1 MRFTQLF
8 SIITGVLFSIVIPG
22 CNNPPKSS
30 EVHPDITDLNEIR
43 ENNKL
48 VVITDFNSTDYFIY
62 RGQPMGYQYELL
74 KELTD
79 YLGIKLD
86 VMVSNDLDDSFRKL
100 TDGEC
105 NLIAINLT
113 ITKERKKYI
122 DFTMP
127 HGQTRQVLVQRKPD
141 NWKKLSRA
149 AIENQLIRNQLDLA
163 GKTIYIQNGSSYY
176 ERLKSLS
183 DEIGDTI
190 YVMETPEE
198 AEQLVSLVAEG
209 TIDYTVCDE
218 NIALVNQT
226 YYPNIDVETA
236 ISFPQYIAWAVQ
248 KGNTSLKQEI
258 DKWFS
263 EFRKT
268 TTYAVIYNKYF
279 RNQRSYEMVTSDYF
293 SLTSGRISEYDE
305 IIKKYSEMIGWD
317 WRLLASVIYQ
327 ESRFNPSAQ
336 SWAGAYGLMQLMPNT
351 ARRFGVDRNSS
362 PDQHIRGGVEF
373 IKWLDDRF
381 REKVPD
387 EQERVKFILAS
398 YNIGYGHIEDA
409 MKLAEKYGKNPQIWD
424 NNVDEFLMMKSNP
437 VYYMDPVVKY
447 GYCRGTE
454 TFNFVSEV
462 LGRYTDY
469 KNILSDQILSSLI
482 IPQTQK

>member
-1 MRFTQLF
+1 MRFIKLLYIYTGIFLII
-8 SIITGVLFSIVIPG
+8 IITG
-22 CNNPPKSS
+22 CNNLSKSPGADTH
-30 EVHPDITDLNEIR
+30 VVDLDEIR

-74 KELTD
+74 NALTD

-100 TDGEC
+100 VEGEC

-113 ITKERKKYI
+113 ITRERKKYI
-122 DFTMP
+122 DFTIP
-127 HGQTRQVLVQRKPD
+127 HGQTRQILVQRKPD
-141 NWKKLSRA
+141 NWKKLGRT
-149 AIENQLIRNQLDLA
+149 ELEKKLVRNQLDLA
-163 GKTIYIQNGSSYY
+163 GRTIYIQSGSSYD

-190 YVMETPEE
+190 YVMNTAED
-198 AEQLVSLVAEG
+198 AEQLISLVAEG
-209 TIDYTVCDE
+209 TIDFTVCDE

-248 KGNTSLKQEI
+248 KGNTSLKKEI
-258 DKWFS
+258 DKWFT
-263 EFRKT
+263 EYKKT
-268 TTYAVIYNKYF
+268 TEYAVIYNKYF
-279 RNQRSYEMVTSDYF
+279 RNQRSSEMVTSDYF
-293 SLTSGRISEYDE
+293 SLNSGRISAYDE
-305 IIKKYSEMIGWD
+305 LIKKYSEQIGWD
-317 WRLLASVIYQ
+317 WKLLASMIYQ
-327 ESRFNPSAQ
+327 ESGFKPEAQ

-351 ARRFGVDRNSS
+351 ARRFGVNREST
-362 PDQHIRGGVEF
+362 PDQHIHGGVEF

-387 EQERVKFILAS
+387 DQERIKFVLAS

-409 MKLAEKYGKNPQIWD
+409 MNLAEKYGKNPRIWE
-424 NNVDEFLMMKSNP
+424 NNVDEFLLMKSDP
-437 VYYMDPVVKY
+437 KYYMDPVVKY
-447 GYCRGTE
+447 GYCRGIE
-454 TFNFVSEV
+454 THNFVSEV
-462 LGRYTDY
+462 LARYTDY
-469 KNILSDQILSSLI
+469 SNILSDQILSAAT
-482 IPQTQK
+482 IP

>member
-1 MRFTQLF
+1 MRFKSLF
-8 SIITGVLFSIVIPG
+8 YIITGVLFSIIIPG

-30 EVHPDITDLNEIR
+30 EAHPDITDLKEIR

-100 TDGEC
+100 TNGEC

-113 ITKERKKYI
+113 VTKERKKYI

-190 YVMETPEE
+190 YIMETPEE

-248 KGNTSLKQEI
+248 KGNTSLRQEI

-263 EFRKT
+263 EFKKT

-279 RNQRSYEMVTSDYF
+279 RNQRSFEMVTSDYF

-305 IIKKYSEMIGWD
+305 SIKKYSEMIGWD

-351 ARRFGVDRNSS
+351 ARRFGVNRDAP

-387 EQERVKFILAS
+387 EQERIKFILAS

-409 MKLAEKYGKNPQIWD
+409 MKLAEKYGKNPQKWD

-437 VYYMDPVVKY
+437 KYYMDPVVKY

-454 TFNFVSEV
+454 TYKFVSEV
-462 LGRYTDY
+462 LARYTDY
-469 KNILSDQILSSLI
+469 KNILSDQILSSVTI
-482 IPQTQK
+482 Q

>member
-1 MRFTQLF
+1 MQFTRLFFIITSVLF
-8 SIITGVLFSIVIPG
+8 SIIIPG
-22 CNNPPKSS
+22 CNNTPKSS
-30 EVHPDITDLNEIR
+30 EVHPHITDLNEIR

-74 KELTD
+74 QELTD

-100 TDGEC
+100 TNGEC

-113 ITKERKKYI
+113 ITKERKKNV

-149 AIENQLIRNQLDLA
+149 AIENQMIRNQLDLA
-163 GKTIYIQNGSSYY
+163 GKTVYIQNGSSYY

-183 DEIGDTI
+183 NEIGDTI

-198 AEQLVSLVAEG
+198 VEQLISLVAEG

-218 NIALVNQT
+218 NIAMVNQT
-226 YYPNIDVETA
+226 YYPNIDIETA
-236 ISFPQYIAWAVQ
+236 ISFPQYLAWAVQ

-293 SLTSGRISEYDE
+293 ALTSGRISEYDE

-373 IKWLDDRF
+373 IKWLDNRF
-381 REKVPD
+381 REKIPD
-387 EQERVKFILAS
+387 EQERIKFILAS

-409 MKLAEKYGKNPQIWD
+409 MKLAEKYGKNPQVWD

-437 VYYMDPVVKY
+437 TYYMDPVVKY

-454 TFNFVSEV
+454 TYNFVSEV
-462 LGRYTDY
+462 LARYTDY
-469 KNILSDQILSSLI
+469 KNILSDQILSAVT

>member
-1 MRFTQLF
+1 MRFTRLF
-8 SIITGVLFSIVIPG
+8 LIIIGVLLSITIPG
-22 CNNPPKSS
+22 CNNPSKSS
-30 EVHPDITDLNEIR
+30 EVSPEIISLDEIR
-43 ENNKL
+43 ENNRL

-86 VMVSNDLDDSFRKL
+86 VMVSNDLDDSFKKL
-100 TDGEC
+100 MNGEC

-113 ITKERKKYI
+113 VTKERKKYI

-127 HGQTRQVLVQRKPD
+127 YGQTRQVLVQRKPD
-141 NWKKLSRA
+141 NWKKLSRSE
-149 AIENQLIRNQLDLA
+149 IEKQLIRNQLDLA
-163 GKTIYIQNGSSYY
+163 GKTVYVQSGSSYY
-176 ERLKSLS
+176 DRLRSLS

-190 YVMETPEE
+190 YIMETPDE

-209 TIDYTVCDE
+209 KIDYTVCDE
-218 NIALVNQT
+218 NIGLVNQT

-248 KGNTSLKQEI
+248 KGNTSLEQEI
-258 DKWFS
+258 DKWFK

-305 IIKKYSEMIGWD
+305 IIKKYSEIIGWD

-327 ESRFNPSAQ
+327 ESGFNPGAQ

-351 ARRFGVDRNSS
+351 ARRFGVKRDS
-362 PDQHIRGGVEF
+362 PPEIHIRGGVEF

-387 EQERVKFILAS
+387 EQERIKFILAS

-409 MKLAEKYGKNPQIWD
+409 MKLAEKYGNNSQLWD
-424 NNVDEFLMMKSNP
+424 ENVDKFLMMKSDP
-437 VYYMDPVVKY
+437 KYYMDPVVKY
-447 GYCRGTE
+447 GYCRGIE
-454 TFNFVSEV
+454 TYNFVSEV
-462 LGRYTDY
+462 LARYTDY
-469 KNILSDQILSSLI
+469 KNILSDQILSSL
-482 IPQTQK
+482 TTR

>member
-1 MRFTQLF
+1 MRFIRLF
-8 SIITGVLFSIVIPG
+8 FIITGVLFSIVIPG
-22 CNNPPKSS
+22 CNNAPKSS
-30 EVHPDITDLNEIR
+30 EVHPHIADLNEIR

-74 KELTD
+74 QELTD

-100 TDGEC
+100 TNGEC

-113 ITKERKKYI
+113 ITKERKKYV

-149 AIENQLIRNQLDLA
+149 AIENQMIRNQLDLA

-183 DEIGDTI
+183 NEIGDTI
-190 YVMETPEE
+190 YIMETPEE
-198 AEQLVSLVAEG
+198 VEQLISLVAEG

-226 YYPNIDVETA
+226 YYPNIDVETT
-236 ISFPQYIAWAVQ
+236 ISFPQYLAWAVQ

-293 SLTSGRISEYDE
+293 AITSGRISEYDE

-327 ESRFNPSAQ
+327 ESRFNPGAQ

-381 REKVPD
+381 REKIPD
-387 EQERVKFILAS
+387 EQERIKFILAS

-424 NNVDEFLMMKSNP
+424 HNVDEFLLMKADP
-437 VYYMDPVVKY
+437 KYYMDPVVTY

-454 TFNFVSEV
+454 TYKFVSEV
-462 LGRYTDY
+462 LARYTDY
-469 KNILSDQILSSLI
+469 KNILSDQILSAVT
-482 IPQTQK
+482 IPQIQK